1 MVKKMPK
8 NKYIYSNNLLKMNP
22 YKKVEIKRK
31 NIFQRIICNHDFQYL
46 VREKA
51 DAIFLNPNGDVIEII
66 CPKCGASRG
75 TMFWEHEGM
84 GYK

>member
-1 MVKKMPK
+1 MKIK
-8 NKYIYSNNLLKMNP
+8 NKYVYRNNLLMSNA
-22 YKKVEIKRK
+22 YKEVKIQKK
-31 NIFQRIICNHDFQYL
+31 NIFQRIICHHDFQYL

-51 DAIFLNPNGDVIEII
+51 DSVYLNPNGDVIEEI

>member
-1 MVKKMPK
+1 MPK
-8 NKYIYSNNLLKMNP
+8 NKYIYNNNLLMMNP

>member
-1 MVKKMPK
+1 MPK
-8 NKYIYSNNLLKMNP
+8 NKYIYSNNLLMMNP

-75 TMFWEHEGM
+75 NYVLGA
-84 GYK
+84 